1 MKGATADPFIQRDR
15 RITRELHFCVWTPLF
30 SPSKNTVPYYVH
42 TATHSAQSQPGILCV
57 HGEMPDETWLSGVH
71 SQNTLSGIMFSSEE

>member
-30 SPSKNTVPYYVH
+30 SHQKTWFLIMYIQQH
-42 TATHSAQSQPGILCV
+42 TQHSHNQGSCV
-57 HGEMPDETWLSGVH
+57 YMGKCLMRHGYQES
-71 SQNTLSGIMFSSEE
+71 TLKTPCQE